1 MAIKKVGPVVEKK
14 VSSVS
19 MKDTEHTE
27 RSDRSVST
35 ESSGRSQT
43 YEVKRDTSDEKVL
56 QLNVDSNVILI
67 WSEDSFRE
75 LPESVELQLK
85 PQNMRNYLKVK
96 MIIEA
101 RVKNVEEKAIVS
113 NDDDLDDMEFMADYR
128 LRTRERRGWH
138 TYWAAPGPDFDRC
151 IASGHY
157 KQIRK
162 QLEGEDREPGYENG
176 EVLKLLDGE
185 GKVELIALECPME
198 YYQKRIQRMAT
209 KSQERYAANK
219 EAFASVVEE
228 EINVR
233 APREARMNVYDENG
247 RIG

>member
-19 MKDTEHTE
+19 AKDTELKEH
-27 RSDRSVST
+27 SDRSVST

-43 YEVKRDTSDEKVL
+43 YEVKRDTADEKVL
-56 QLNVDSNVILI
+56 QLNVDSNVVMT

-96 MIIEA
+96 MTVEA
-101 RVKNVEEKAIVS
+101 RIKNVEERAIVS

-162 QLEGEDREPGYENG
+162 QLEDEDQDPGYENG